1 MAYDASKET
10 RTVLETIDK
19 NSRGDKIQVT
29 SIVVKGNSTPFIDI
43 RNMYTLED
51 SDEVRPTSKGI
62 RFSSEFLLDIMK
74 SLVTSLTPDELDS
87 LKDAINEVEAEEE
100 NE

>member
-43 RNMYTLED
+43 RNMYTLEN

-87 LKDAINEVEAEEE
+87 LKDAINEAEAE